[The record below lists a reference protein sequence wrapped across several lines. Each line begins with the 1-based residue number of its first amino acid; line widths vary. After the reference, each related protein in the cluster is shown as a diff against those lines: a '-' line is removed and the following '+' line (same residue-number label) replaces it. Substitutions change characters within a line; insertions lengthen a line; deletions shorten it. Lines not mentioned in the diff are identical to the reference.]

1 MGAEKKLSLVQ
12 LVGITMAFFGTVR
25 SVPTLAAT
33 GWTQIS
39 YLIAAVILFAI
50 PIALIAAELATAYPK
65 EGGPQV
71 WVKEAFG
78 DRFGF
83 VTSWLLW
90 VQMFFGMVMIASTIG
105 VMIGYGLGDTKLAQ
119 NNIFIFIC
127 IILGYWLVTL
137 LNLKIDMVK
146 VVGNW
151 GAVIGVYIPF
161 ALLII
166 LGLIYV
172 AKFGINPNGYL
183 AGGVSVRKIFPDFGN
198 SGTLT
203 LFSAIVFIF
212 AGIEISS
219 VHANNIDN
227 PKKNYPVAII
237 FTLIVIIILN
247 LITGLT
253 MANVVPNGTMEFSN
267 ILQPFALY
275 FKALGIPMIFTN
287 IIGWMI
293 AVGILAQL
301 SAWVLGPSKAMIKVA
316 EEGLLPPVFQKRNE
330 KGVPITFVLIQAIVI
345 SLLAFV
351 YVVVPN
357 VNTAFVMITI
367 TTTIIY
373 CLAYVLM
380 ILAIIK
386 LRYSK
391 PELERPFR
399 LGGMGTMWFVAI
411 LALIGV
417 ILTIVASLIPL
428 SGVNPIAYV
437 SFQVIASVAM
447 FIIPLIIYAVKK
459 PSWRKSGGP
468 TSEKMEEYIPK

>member
-1 MGAEKKLSLVQ
+1 MDNTKKLSLVQ

-33 GWTQIS
+33 GWSQIS

-78 DRFGF
+78 ERFGF

-105 VMIGYGLGDTKLAQ
+105 VMLGYGVGSPKLAQ
-119 NNIFIFIC
+119 NNIFVFIC
-127 IILGYWLVTL
+127 ILVGYWLVTL
-137 LNLKIDMVK
+137 LNMKFDMVK

-151 GAVIGVYIPF
+151 GAIIGVYIPF
-161 ALLII
+161 ILLII
-166 LGLIYV
+166 LGIAYL
-172 AKFGINPNGYL
+172 AKVGINPNGYL
-183 AGGVSVRKIFPDFGN
+183 AGGFSASKVLPNFHEG
-198 SGTLT
+198 GTLN
-203 LFSAIVFIF
+203 LFSAIIFIF

-237 FTLIVIIILN
+237 ITLVIIIILN
-247 LITGLT
+247 LVTGLT
-253 MANVVPNGTMEFSN
+253 MANAVPNGKMEFSN
-267 ILQPFALY
+267 ILQPFSIY

-293 AVGILAQL
+293 AIGILAQL
-301 SAWVLGPSKAMIKVA
+301 SAWVLGPSKAMIAVA
-316 EEGLLPPVFQKRNE
+316 EEGLLPRVFQKRN
-330 KGVPITFVLIQAIVI
+330 KRGVPVTFVLIQAIVI
-345 SLLAFV
+345 SLIAFV
-351 YVVVPN
+351 YVIVPN
-357 VNTAFVMITI
+357 VNTAFLIITI

-373 CLAYVLM
+373 CLAYILM
-380 ILAIIK
+380 IFAIIK

-391 PELERPFR
+391 PELDRPFK
-399 LGGMGTMWFVAI
+399 LGGMGTMWFVSI

-417 ILTIVASLIPL
+417 TLTIIASLIPPTAV
-428 SGVNPIAYV
+428 GPGHGGAYIA
-437 SFQVIASVAM
+437 FQVIASLVV
-447 FIIPLIIYAVKK
+447 FIIPLIIYACKK
-459 PSWRKSGGP
+459 PSWKK
-468 TSEKMEEYIPK
+468 EDK

>member
-1 MGAEKKLSLVQ
+1 MEKSKKLSLVQ
-12 LVGITMAFFGTVR
+12 LIGITMAFFGTVR

-39 YLIAAVILFAI
+39 YLIAAVVLFAI

-78 DRFGF
+78 ERFGF

-105 VMIGYGLGDTKLAQ
+105 VMLGYGVGSPKLAQ
-119 NNIFIFIC
+119 NNIFVFIC
-127 IILGYWLVTL
+127 ILVGYWLVTL
-137 LNLKIDMVK
+137 LNMKFDMVK

-151 GAVIGVYIPF
+151 GAIIGVYIPF
-161 ALLII
+161 ILLII
-166 LGLIYV
+166 LGIAYL
-172 AKFGINPNGYL
+172 AKVGINPNGYL
-183 AGGVSVRKIFPDFGN
+183 AGGFSASKVLPNFHEG
-198 SGTLT
+198 GTLN
-203 LFSAIVFIF
+203 LFSAIIFIF

-237 FTLIVIIILN
+237 ITLVIIIILN
-247 LITGLT
+247 LVTGLT
-253 MANVVPNGTMEFSN
+253 MANAVPNGKMEFSN
-267 ILQPFALY
+267 ILQPFSIY

-293 AVGILAQL
+293 AIGILAQL

-316 EEGLLPPVFQKRNE
+316 EEGLLPKVFQKRTK
-330 KGVPITFVLIQAIVI
+330 KGIPVTFVLIQAIVI
-345 SLLAFV
+345 SLLGFI
-351 YVVVPN
+351 YVIVPN

-373 CLAYVLM
+373 CLAYILM
-380 ILAIIK
+380 IFAIIK

-391 PELERPFR
+391 PDLERPFK
-399 LGGMGTMWFVAI
+399 LGGKGTMWFVAI

-417 ILTIVASLIPL
+417 FLTIIASLIPL
-428 SGVNPIAYV
+428 KGINPLGYIA
-437 SFQVIASVAM
+437 FQVIASAAM
-447 FIIPLIIYAVKK
+447 FIIPLIIYACKK
-459 PSWRKSGGP
+459 PSWK
-468 TSEKMEEYIPK
+468 KDA